1 MEECRSCPVFASFT
15 LAFALHLRKKQGK
28 TSVRVAEEEDASIH
42 STKTPTHYETYTHAH
57 THTHT
62 HTHITNTHTHTCTLQ
77 NSLKPPY
84 YKLKQT
90 QYKKYSNELDI
101 V

>member
-15 LAFALHLRKKQGK
+15 LAFALHLRKEQGK
-28 TSVRVAEEEDASIH
+28 TSVRVAEEENASIH
-42 STKTPTHYETYTHAH
+42 ITKTPTQYKTCTHTHIHTHYK

-62 HTHITNTHTHTCTLQ
+62 PTR
-77 NSLKPPY
+77 
-84 YKLKQT
+84 YKT
-90 QYKKYSNELDI
+90 